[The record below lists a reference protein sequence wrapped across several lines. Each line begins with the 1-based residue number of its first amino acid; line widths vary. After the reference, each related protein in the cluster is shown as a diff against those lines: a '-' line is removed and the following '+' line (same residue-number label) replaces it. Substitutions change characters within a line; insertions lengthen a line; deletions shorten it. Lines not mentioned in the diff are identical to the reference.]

1 MFVWLV
7 YESDGVRSPQT
18 TVRRYEAMRG
28 TGAAAYGMYSCNVA
42 LSEVVS
48 SLNRAGFDKQ
58 DICMVL
64 SPAHPVSEVVRDTR
78 IDGVESED
86 RALVTIGWV
95 SEFGAVV
102 IPTVGVFI
110 RSQAFLRVLLTERKQ
125 TSQSCG
131 SGTTLQDLG
140 FPEREASRLSHE
152 ISDIGALVYVA
163 CPEGSRADKATEL
176 LRCAGACEAAAMS
189 GASTAAAAAA

>member
-1 MFVWLV
+1 
-7 YESDGVRSPQT
+7 
-18 TVRRYEAMRG
+18 MRG
-28 TGAAAYGMYSCNVA
+28 TGSAAYGMYSRNVA

-64 SPAHPVSEVVRDTR
+64 SPGHPVSEVMRDTR
-78 IDGVESED
+78 MDGVESED
-86 RALVTIGWV
+86 RALGTIGWV

-102 IPTVGVFI
+102 IPTVGLFI
-110 RSQAFLRVLLTERKQ
+110 RSQAFLRALLIEQSSK
-125 TSQSCG
+125 SQSCG

-152 ISDIGALVYVA
+152 ISDAGALVYVA
-163 CPEGSRADKATEL
+163 CLEGSRADKATEL
-176 LRCAGACEAAAMS
+176 MRCTGACEAAAMS
-189 GASTAAAAAA
+189 GARAAAAAA